1 MTSSPHLISRDNLA
15 NGTIQQLVKDR
26 DGQGADLLS
35 DEELLASR
43 RSLIPDDY
51 QGEVWLFGYGSLI
64 WNPVLEIAERQIGR
78 IYGYHRRYCLL
89 TKIGRGTPE
98 NPGLILGL
106 DHGGSCTGQALRI
119 CQSANL
125 AAELDLLWKREMLNQ
140 SYLPKKVTMH
150 ADDGR
155 KIDTITFVMNHQSP
169 SYVADLSLD
178 EKARIIAEAE
188 GFIGTSYD
196 YLDLTLKSLKELG
209 IRDNYLG
216 QIMRR
221 IKQLSP
227 PAKD

>member
-35 DEELLASR
+35 DDELLASR

>member
-1 MTSSPHLISRDNLA
+1 MTSSPHLISRDSLA
-15 NGTIQQLVKDR
+15 NGTIQQMVVDR
-26 DGQGADLLS
+26 DGQGADILS

-119 CQSANL
+119 CHTANL
-125 AAELDLLWKREMLNQ
+125 ADELDLLWKREMLNQ
-140 SYLPKKVTMH
+140 SYLPKKVMMH
-150 ADDGR
+150 AEDGR
-155 KIDTITFVMNHQSP
+155 KIETITFVMNHQSP
-169 SYVADLSLD
+169 SYVADLSID

-188 GFIGTSYD
+188 GFLGTSYD
-196 YLDLTLKSLKELG
+196 YLDLTLASLNDLG
-209 IRDNYLG
+209 IKDRYLN
-216 QIMRR
+216 QIMKK
-221 IKQLSP
+221 IAQLSDKS
-227 PAKD
+227 AD